1 MNDMRLALTAPA
13 PLMRRAAFMNNA
25 GYASQAPE
33 SFTAHSLQPAAHS
46 LQSQPVPSVSNPN
59 PGAASGTLFV
69 VATPIGNLGDLSP
82 RAREVLASV
91 QLIAAEDTRHTRQL
105 LQSFGIETPLT
116 SLHEHNEAQKSGEL
130 IERLAR
136 GESLALVSDAGT
148 PLISDP
154 GFDLI
159 AGARRRGI
167 AVVAI
172 PGPCAAI
179 AAISVA
185 GLPADRFAFEGFL
198 PAKSAARRAQLEAL
212 ANESRT
218 LIFYEA
224 PHRLTQ
230 ALADMGAVFGLQ
242 RAATISREL
251 TKRFETT
258 YSGSFAELIQAA
270 QQDENMSRGEIVIVV
285 AGSSA
290 PPQDAVALNAEQLL
304 RALMVDL
311 PPSQAAK
318 IAARITGE
326 KRGELYERAMK
337 LGGKAGEQT

>member
-1 MNDMRLALTAPA
+1 MSTPSHPNIASSPA
-13 PLMRRAAFMNNA
+13 
-25 GYASQAPE
+25 G
-33 SFTAHSLQPAAHS
+33 
-46 LQSQPVPSVSNPN
+46 SVS
-59 PGAASGTLFV
+59 AVAGTLYV

-91 QLIAAEDTRHTRQL
+91 TLIAAEDTRHTKQL
-105 LQSFGIETPLT
+105 LQAFGIDTALT
-116 SLHEHNEAQKSGEL
+116 SLHGHNEAHKSGDL
-130 IERLAR
+130 LERLAR

-159 AGARRRGI
+159 AGARESGI

-179 AAISVA
+179 AALSIA

-198 PAKSAARRAQLEAL
+198 PAKSAARRAQLETL
-212 ANESRT
+212 AGESRT

-224 PHRLTQ
+224 PHRLVEV
-230 ALADMGAVFGLQ
+230 LADMAAVLGMRR
-242 RAATISREL
+242 RASISREI

-258 YSGSFAELIQAA
+258 YTGSLAELHEKAGS
-270 QQDENMSRGEIVIVV
+270 DTDMSRGEIVIVV
-285 AGSSA
+285 AGSATRA
-290 PPQDAVALNAEQLL
+290 PDALSLNAEQVL
-304 RALMVDL
+304 RALLVDL

-318 IAARITGE
+318 IAARITGA
-326 KRGELYERAMK
+326 KRSELYDKALQ
-337 LGGKAGEQT
+337 LGAKET